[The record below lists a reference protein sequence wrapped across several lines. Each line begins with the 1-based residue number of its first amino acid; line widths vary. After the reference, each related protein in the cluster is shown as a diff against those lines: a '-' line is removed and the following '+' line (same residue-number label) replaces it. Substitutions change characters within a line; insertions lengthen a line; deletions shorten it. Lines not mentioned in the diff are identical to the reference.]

1 MNRSTSLRGFRRGFT
16 LVELLVV
23 IAIIGILVGL
33 LLPAVQA
40 ARESARRSTC
50 GNNLKQTGM
59 AFHLH
64 HSARG
69 RLPNGRLGSGD
80 NVNWTNSWAPY
91 LLPYIEHID
100 VYELFTGGSLD
111 GLTDVRNL
119 ASSSTNA
126 KRYALRTV
134 VLAWQCPSR
143 GRSGDT
149 MYTLHSVPGRYDING
164 RYGACGD
171 YAVCLGTADNPRMSD
186 GAFPVQWDFPG
197 LKFKDITDGLS
208 STIMGGEKHIPVSQ
222 LGSGIDGVARAWNDN
237 LAYRWDNTVYAAN
250 GSGGYFSACREADA
264 NGLGQGPVDTSHD
277 YRYFG
282 SWHPDTCPM
291 LLCDGSVKMLAN
303 SIAGSVLEKMGTRA
317 GGEPAAASE

>member
-1 MNRSTSLRGFRRGFT
+1 MKTSASPREHRRGFT

-23 IAIIGILVGL
+23 IAIIGVLIGL

-50 GNNLKQTGM
+50 VNNLKQTGL
-59 AFHLH
+59 AFHSH
-64 HSARG
+64 HDARN
-69 RLPNGRLGSGD
+69 RLPNGRRGDGD
-80 NVNWTNSWAPY
+80 NTNYTNSWAPY
-91 LLPYIEHID
+91 LLPYIEQLE
-100 VYELFTGGSLD
+100 VYGLFSGGSLD

-119 ASSSTNA
+119 ASSSNTA
-126 KRYALRTV
+126 KRYAMRTV
-134 VLAWQCPSR
+134 VSAWQCPSR

-149 MYTLHSVPGRYDING
+149 LYTLHSVPGRYDING

-186 GAFPVQWDFPG
+186 GAFTVQWDFQG

-208 STIMGGEKHIPVSQ
+208 STLMGGEKHLPSSQ

-250 GSGGYFSACREADA
+250 GSGGWFSACREADA
-264 NGLGQGPVDTSHD
+264 NGLGQGPLDTSHD

-282 SWHPDTCPM
+282 SWHPGVCPM
-291 LLCDGSVKMLAN
+291 LLCDGSVRTLAN
-303 SIAGSVLEKMGTRA
+303 SIGGSVLEKLGTRA
-317 GGEPAAASE
+317 GGEPTGAME